1 MNAIET
7 GVSQGVP
14 DPIAEG
20 TYERAMRN
28 WNEILQEARVI
39 QACTQIIGGFLLA
52 VAFQQRF
59 HDLDSYQLDL
69 YLVLVACAGLATALG
84 IGLVVMH
91 RRYFGKQQK
100 IQIVRTGN
108 RLLVCNL
115 VVVSLLGL
123 LVTSFIFDVVAG
135 RTAGFTA
142 FLVGLVVTTILWTVI
157 SRSGAEER
165 NAEAA
170 TQ

>member
-7 GVSQGVP
+7 GISQAVP
-14 DPIAEG
+14 EPVAEG
-20 TYERAMRN
+20 AYERAMRN
-28 WNEILQEARVI
+28 WSEILQEARVI

-59 HDLDSYQLDL
+59 HDLDAYQLDL
-69 YLVLVACAGLATALG
+69 YLVLVSCAGLATALG

-100 IQIVRTGN
+100 ILIVRTGN

-135 RTAGFTA
+135 RIAGFTA
-142 FLVGLVVTTILWTVI
+142 FAVGLLVTIVLWTLI
-157 SRSGAEER
+157 SRSGTDEDSDG
-165 NAEAA
+165 
-170 TQ
+170 